1 MIYNADTS
9 GYLWVN
15 QKKASEGE
23 DASPDWIT
31 AVELGDYTA
40 SLVDGGLSSV
50 VPYPAAVADH
60 LAWPRRSLSRVVDC
74 EHPIE
79 LSREVRDL
87 QKRNEA

>member
-9 GYLWVN
+9 GYLSTG
-15 QKKASEGE
+15 QKQNSGGE
-23 DASPDWIT
+23 DTNPDWIT
-31 AVELGDYTA
+31 AVERGDYTA

-79 LSREVRDL
+79 LSREVGDL